1 MARYAK
7 FITAGIG
14 AVLAVLNVF
23 ALDQTLSANTLHW
36 ITTAIAVITALAVY
50 VVPNSKPTG

>member
-1 MARYAK
+1 MAKYAK
-7 FITAGIG
+7 FVVAIVG
-14 AVLAVLNVF
+14 ATLAVLNVF

-50 VVPNSKPTG
+50 VVPNARNK